1 MADAGVVIAREV
13 RLVPAPGVGPP
24 VGDLE
29 LRIDD
34 SGITQLGGSP
44 VTAWQI
50 PWRACRDVRTLHRHG
65 LVVIALSF
73 GALRYR
79 WELPDDQIEGGGA
92 DRVVDLLQRHAG
104 ARPMVRGV
112 RGARRR
118 L

>member
-1 MADAGVVIAREV
+1 VPEAAPLVVTGAT
-13 RLVPAPGVGPP
+13 LVPAPGIGPA

-29 LRIDD
+29 LRIDA
-34 SGITQLGGSP
+34 SGITQLGGTP

-50 PWRACRDVRTLHRHG
+50 PWVACRDVRTARLRG

-79 WELPDDQIEGGGA
+79 WEIPDDGVPGGA
-92 DRVVDLLQRHAG
+92 AVVESTLRALAG

-112 RGARRR
+112 RSTRRR
-118 L
+118 R